1 MIWNVFLFAFWSF
14 DIISLYIISGYHFW
28 YVLNL
33 EIRQP
38 KTTKDFFATNP
49 IFLIWMAGG
58 VHRFMGTAPQFFIA
72 QVREKI
78 HGAREL
84 NASGPTPTPRWVRR
98 TELWGH
104 NIQSSSHCFGGWKIT
119 TRCLE
124 KDFCLQFFF
133 ADFFDTQS
141 NSFGWFRLAP
151 QKGHDWPIFH
161 DVLITATGRNHH
173 IVWYK

>member
-58 VHRFMGTAPQFFIA
+58 LHRFMGTAPQF
-72 QVREKI
+72 
-78 HGAREL
+78 
-84 NASGPTPTPRWVRR
+84 
-98 TELWGH
+98 
-104 NIQSSSHCFGGWKIT
+104 SSHRCVKKSTARRNWTLQVQPQHLGGSDEQNSEGIT
-119 TRCLE
+119 SSPAVIALGVGKSQPRFLE

-133 ADFFDTQS
+133 AEIWIPNQTPLDDSDLLHKKGTIDRFFTMC
-141 NSFGWFRLAP
+141 
-151 QKGHDWPIFH
+151 
-161 DVLITATGRNHH
+161 
-173 IVWYK
+173 